1 MTYIRKGGI
10 KLTEHIEP
18 PCVSARTTEE
28 QIMQLKNYLCSL
40 TQQLNYLIDR
50 YEAERSTSGTR
61 ERNN

>member
-1 MTYIRKGGI
+1 M
-10 KLTEHIEP
+10 TEHIEP

-50 YEAERSTSGTR
+50 YEAERSASGTR
-61 ERNN
+61 ERKN

>member
-1 MTYIRKGGI
+1 M
-10 KLTEHIEP
+10 TEHIEP

-50 YEAERSTSGTR
+50 YEA
-61 ERNN
+61 